1 MILLLLLLIS
11 FSTFA
16 VDTNPLFYRQWGIKN
31 EGQPIYIRQA
41 DLNFPAQPGIAGKD
55 INYISKAEIEK
66 ALGRKLQDV
75 VVAVID
81 TGVDINHEDLKG
93 RIWTDKDGNPGKNF
107 LDAKAKPLDDK
118 GHGTHVAGIIAANDN
133 DKGILGI
140 TSDNVKIM
148 PLKVLN
154 KAVDSFAYKRKL
166 IPDYFAEAIE
176 YAVDNG
182 ADVINMSVGFPQLV
196 LTEKFRKA
204 IVKAQVANIPVIVAA
219 GNNRKDLPVFPC
231 NLSGVICVGS
241 VDNTGTYSVFSNF
254 GQAVDIVAP
263 GESIVSTYPEDLESR
278 RLRIKGYE
286 KLKGTSQAAP
296 SVAAIMAMIKAAHP
310 NESLSQ
316 LKARLYCQTIKAS
329 SKDEKFSLF
338 GIANMKD
345 SILKEIPSC
354 IHLDFKEKSQVV
366 INSSDLSFEYNLKV
380 EKLYGELGNVEVKVN
395 ADDRVT
401 LATPTLIL
409 NDIAAGQTS
418 SVKVRGK
425 FNSLESDS
433 IVPMTFTITSNNKK
447 YEFKANIS
455 FSIVPD
461 ALNAKVFELNN
472 VLTKDIFQAR
482 GQRRFSLLNYVYS
495 ATNKTS
501 LPEYFFKLRSLR
513 TPTFGFI
520 RIINGKVERLNL
532 ELKPKQRLINVLKGE
547 FGKEANYMAF
557 VQELESKK
565 YYLHYMNSDFKILK
579 SVYFIDNG
587 SLINLESPIN
597 RDGNLL
603 SFRKRLVNFEWLK
616 DGEFYTPVVTQ
627 EGLLPT
633 EDNSTD
639 LIDFESPGLRVR
651 RYALIPNREGEIKPR
666 SLLSVERRAEIREE
680 MYYQGIEIN
689 SWENIRIENVLKN
702 PQGNNGVLEYLLSVG
717 EFYER
722 RYFRFKLSSLEDY
735 QIETIYSLNV
745 AISGNTKFPQI
756 AHAEAD
762 NKSLIS
768 YRLIGRD
775 NGRVAYTNVETG
787 RTHVQTF
794 QTDGYADP
802 VFGFLSA
809 IKINGSHS
817 AYIESRHWI
826 HYFEGKNKHFR
837 FPVNRESSFP
847 GVQFSETMESVLVYD
862 GVNPKTGIFV
872 NSTLLYGNQIH
883 VIMPKENKLIR
894 PLKYTVE
901 IPANCAYALPAKLPQ
916 KHHSLVL
923 NCVENSKSVLKFIE
937 LN

>member
-11 FSTFA
+11 FSAFA

-31 EGQPIYIRQA
+31 EGQPIFIRQA

-107 LDAKAKPLDDK
+107 LDAKARPLDDK
-118 GHGTHVAGIIAANDN
+118 GHGTHVAGVIAANNN

-154 KAVDSFAYKRKL
+154 KAVNSFAYKRKL

-196 LTEKFRKA
+196 LTENFRKA
-204 IVKAQVANIPVIVAA
+204 ILKAQVANIPVIVAA

-310 NESLSQ
+310 NESLMQ

-338 GIANMKD
+338 GITNMKD

-366 INSSDLSFEYNLKV
+366 IKSSDLRFEYNLKI
-380 EKLYGELGNVEVKVN
+380 EKLYGEHGNIEVRVN

-401 LATPTLIL
+401 LDTPTLLL
-409 NDIAAGQTS
+409 NDIAAGQTNA
-418 SVKVRGK
+418 VKVRGK
-425 FNSLESDS
+425 FNSLDSDS
-433 IVPMTFTITSNNKK
+433 IVPMTFTIISNNKK
-447 YEFKANIS
+447 HEFKANIS

-461 ALNAKVFELNN
+461 ALKAKVFELNN

-532 ELKPKQRLINVLKGE
+532 ELKPKQRLINVLKGK
-547 FGKEANYMAF
+547 FGKEANYMAL

-565 YYLHYMNSDFKILK
+565 YYLHYMNNDFKILK

-603 SFRKRLVNFEWLK
+603 NFRKRLVNFEWLK

-627 EGLLPT
+627 EGLLPM
-633 EDNSTD
+633 EDNSTE
-639 LIDFESPGLRVR
+639 LLDFEAPALTVR
-651 RYALIPNREGEIKPR
+651 KYALIPNQSGELKPR
-666 SLLSVERRAEIREE
+666 TLLSVERRAEIREE
-680 MYYQGIEIN
+680 MFYQGIEIN
-689 SWENIRIENVLKN
+689 SWENIRIENALKN
-702 PQGNNGVLEYLLSVG
+702 PQDNNGVLEYLLSVG

-722 RYFRFKLSSLEDY
+722 RYFRFKLYSLEEY
-735 QIETIYSLNV
+735 TLEPIYSLNV
-745 AISGNTKFPQI
+745 AISGNTNFPQI
-756 AHAEAD
+756 FPNESDYKA
-762 NKSLIS
+762 LIS
-768 YRLIGRD
+768 YRLIDRESGRI
-775 NGRVAYTNVETG
+775 AYTNVDSG
-787 RTHVQTF
+787 NTHVQF
-794 QTDGYADP
+794 FKTDGYADP
-802 VFGFLSA
+802 IFGFISGL
-809 IKINGSHS
+809 KIGEDHS
-817 AYIESRHWI
+817 AYVESRYWI
-826 HYFEGKNKHFR
+826 HYFQGEDKHHR
-837 FPVNRESSFP
+837 YPVNRESSFP
-847 GVQFSETMESVLVYD
+847 GVQFSETMEPVITTKDSKLS
-862 GVNPKTGIFV
+862 TGIFV

-883 VIMPKENKLIR
+883 VIVPDEDKLIR

-901 IPANCAYALPAKLPQ
+901 IPANCAYALPAKLDNQ
-916 KHHSLVL
+916 QDSLVL